1 MLAISDV
8 QNAVKI
14 IDHCAQEGAF
24 KGWETIEQVLAVRN
38 RLVEFL
44 KEVASKDDT
53 STNEA
58 PGDFD
63 ASSAAPVTNNEPA

>member
-44 KEVASKDDT
+44 KEVETKDVAT
-53 STNEA
+53 E
-58 PGDFD
+58 DFA
-63 ASSAAPVTNNEPA
+63 ASSAVPAANNEPA